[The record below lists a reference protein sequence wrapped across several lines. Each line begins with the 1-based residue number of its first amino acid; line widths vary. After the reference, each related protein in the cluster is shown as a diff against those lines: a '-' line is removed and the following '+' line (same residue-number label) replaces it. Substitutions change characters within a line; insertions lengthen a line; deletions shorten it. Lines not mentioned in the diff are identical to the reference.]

1 MIFKNPAIG
10 ASFELPDDPDFEQI
24 GKYDADL
31 QAAFADKKEMT
42 DAQYDGLRVRVA
54 TECALIKNWQSATR
68 DSVPL
73 TTLERQDGRAII
85 WAGEVIGLY
94 VRRLKMLDPKSLEPW
109 SPTPEVSQVQ

>member
-1 MIFKNPAIG
+1 MIFKNESIG
-10 ASFELPDDPDFEQI
+10 ASFELPDAPDFEQI
-24 GKYDADL
+24 DKYDAAL
-31 QAAFADKKEMT
+31 QAAFAEKKDMT

-54 TECALIKNWQSATR
+54 TECALIKNWQSTAR

-73 TTLERQDGRAII
+73 TTLERQDARAII

-94 VRRLKMLDPKSLEPW
+94 VRRLKMLDPKSLAPW

>member
-1 MIFKNPAIG
+1 MKFKNSDID

-24 GKYDADL
+24 DKFDSAM
-31 QAAFADKKEMT
+31 QTAFAEKKEMT

-54 TECALIKNWQSATR
+54 TDCALIKNWQSATR

-73 TTLERQDGRAII
+73 TTLERQDARAII

-94 VRRLKMLDPKSLEPW
+94 VRRLKILDPKSLGPL
-109 SPTPEVSQVQ
+109 SPMPEVSQAL